1 MLARDYCDAAG
12 RKKGKPIILSHHML
26 YGLKAGQ
33 AKMSKSDP
41 DSAIFMEDSTADV
54 RRKIRG
60 AYCPRTADA
69 AVARDAEMQ
78 LAADDLK
85 NPCLDYVRHVVFAA
99 PGATFAAGGAT
110 FASADAVRD
119 AFVGGALSE
128 ADLKDG
134 LADAVDALLA
144 PVRAHFERDARAA
157 ALLAR
162 VRAYKAR
169 PDTAAPAWAAPAQAS
184 RRRALAAA
192 ADVAVGDAA
201 RVVVAF
207 APAPRLQ
214 CPLADA
220 ARHARGLADALRA
233 DAGAVGV
240 VYCSDWAALAVDA
253 AGADAKAIA
262 ACHRRYVRAVRALAD
277 LYAPGVGARVG
288 AVAQSAVALAR
299 PSDYWIDV
307 IAAGRRVRLADA
319 QRAAGQRADDEGA
332 RVGAVVAAL
341 MRCADVAAACAD
353 VVVDDGGA
361 GGALA
366 LARTFWAED
375 DRGGAAA
382 YAPPRVAAAAPPPP
396 LTLDAAAA
404 AAGDENA
411 AFWVGDGP
419 DAAKR
424 KLKKAFCEPGNA
436 DANPPLAL
444 GAALVESGLVAALA
458 VARAP
463 ENGGDARY
471 GAGDLD
477 RLVADVAAARLHP
490 GDLKPAVA
498 AALRESVLAA
508 SAAAADYPDAKKD
521 AACLKAL
528 AKKLARAKKSS

>member
-144 PVRAHFERDARAA
+144 PVRAHFERDARRRAPRPRARLQGAPDARRRPGPRRQASGGARSRPPTSPSATPRASSSPSRRRRASSARRRRAPRAARHRFALTPAPSASSTAPTGRRSRSTPRARTPRRSPRATAA
-157 ALLAR
+157 ACAR
-162 VRAYKAR
+162 SARRGPVRSRRMPRSAPSRSRPSRSRAVRLPDRHCRRPPRPPRRPRAPPRSAPTTRAR
-169 PDTAAPAWAAPAQAS
+169 ASAPACAAPTS
-184 RRRALAAA
+184 RRRARTSSSTMAAP
-192 ADVAVGDAA
+192 AA
-201 RVVVAF
+201 RSRSGRAT
-207 APAPRLQ
+207 AAAPRL
-214 CPLADA
+214 
-220 ARHARGLADALRA
+220 
-233 DAGAVGV
+233 
-240 VYCSDWAALAVDA
+240 
-253 AGADAKAIA
+253 
-262 ACHRRYVRAVRALAD
+262 
-277 LYAPGVGARVG
+277 
-288 AVAQSAVALAR
+288 
-299 PSDYWIDV
+299 
-307 IAAGRRVRLADA
+307 
-319 QRAAGQRADDEGA
+319 RAAA
-332 RVGAVVAAL
+332 
-341 MRCADVAAACAD
+341 
-353 VVVDDGGA
+353 
-361 GGALA
+361 
-366 LARTFWAED
+366 
-375 DRGGAAA
+375 
-382 YAPPRVAAAAPPPP
+382 VAAAAPPPP
-396 LTLDAAAA
+396 LTPTRPRPRPATRTPRSGSAT
-404 AAGDENA
+404 
-411 AFWVGDGP
+411 GP
-419 DAAKR
+419 TLQAQAEGV
-424 KLKKAFCEPGNA
+424 CEPGNA
-436 DANPPLAL
+436 DANPPLPSAPRSSR
-444 GAALVESGLVAALA
+444 GPRRR
-458 VARAP
+458 ARRRPP

-471 GAGDLD
+471 GADDLD

>member
-169 PDTAAPAWAAPAQAS
+169 PDAAAPAVE
-184 RRRALAAA
+184 RR
-192 ADVAVGDAA
+192 G
-201 RVVVAF
+201 
-207 APAPRLQ
+207 
-214 CPLADA
+214 
-220 ARHARGLADALRA
+220 
-233 DAGAVGV
+233 
-240 VYCSDWAALAVDA
+240 A
-253 AGADAKAIA
+253 AGYRTRGRGD
-262 ACHRRYVRAVRALAD
+262 RFL
-277 LYAPGVGARVG
+277 
-288 AVAQSAVALAR
+288 SAG
-299 PSDYWIDV
+299 S
-307 IAAGRRVRLADA
+307 G
-319 QRAAGQRADDEGA
+319 
-332 RVGAVVAAL
+332 
-341 MRCADVAAACAD
+341 
-353 VVVDDGGA
+353 
-361 GGALA
+361 
-366 LARTFWAED
+366 
-375 DRGGAAA
+375 DRFA
-382 YAPPRVAAAAPPPP
+382 
-396 LTLDAAAA
+396 T
-404 AAGDENA
+404 
-411 AFWVGDGP
+411 P
-419 DAAKR
+419 DA
-424 KLKKAFCEPGNA
+424 
-436 DANPPLAL
+436 
-444 GAALVESGLVAALA
+444 SQT
-458 VARAP
+458 
-463 ENGGDARY
+463 
-471 GAGDLD
+471 
-477 RLVADVAAARLHP
+477 
-490 GDLKPAVA
+490 
-498 AALRESVLAA
+498 
-508 SAAAADYPDAKKD
+508 
-521 AACLKAL
+521 
-528 AKKLARAKKSS
+528 